1 MYTDPMLRA
10 AVLLYNAL
18 LGFALLFAPWSR
30 LWQDNWLFWHAG
42 SLQSLLMSGPVR
54 GAVSGFGAA
63 FLIRAAG
70 RLAGFSL
77 VEEDEDATSVAPP
90 ESAPPDTPSADA
102 APSPEDDPSRNVSMV
117 PLSPPPREESGPP
130 LATGGGSEAAP
141 AGIRER

>member
-1 MYTDPMLRA
+1 MLRA
-10 AVLLYNAL
+10 AFPFYEAL

-42 SLQSLLMSGPVR
+42 DLQSLLMSGPVR

-63 FLIRAAG
+63 FLIRAVT

-77 VEEDEDATSVAPP
+77 VEEDDAASAAPP
-90 ESAPPDTPSADA
+90 ESAALEGAPSVDA
-102 APSPEDDPSRNVSMV
+102 APSTEGDPSRNASPV
-117 PLSPPPREESGPP
+117 PAPLRGEPVPP
-130 LATGGGSEAAP
+130 LAAGGEGGATP

>member
-1 MYTDPMLRA
+1 MLRA
-10 AVLLYNAL
+10 AVTLYDAL

-42 SLQSLLMSGPVR
+42 SLQSYVMSGPVR

-70 RLAGFSL
+70 RLAGITL
-77 VEEDEDATSVAPP
+77 VEEDGGATRAT
-90 ESAPPDTPSADA
+90 PPDPAPRPAARADA
-102 APSPEDDPSRNVSMV
+102 PAPGEAAG
-117 PLSPPPREESGPP
+117 SGP
-130 LATGGGSEAAP
+130 GGVAP

>member
-63 FLIRAAG
+63 FLIRAAA

-77 VEEDEDATSVAPP
+77 IEEDEDAAAAATP
-90 ESAPPDTPSADA
+90 ESAPKEDTPSADT
-102 APSPEDDPSRNVSMV
+102 APSTEGDLSLNA
-117 PLSPPPREESGPP
+117 PLSAPLREDPVPP
-130 LATGGGSEAAP
+130 LAAGG
-141 AGIRER
+141 